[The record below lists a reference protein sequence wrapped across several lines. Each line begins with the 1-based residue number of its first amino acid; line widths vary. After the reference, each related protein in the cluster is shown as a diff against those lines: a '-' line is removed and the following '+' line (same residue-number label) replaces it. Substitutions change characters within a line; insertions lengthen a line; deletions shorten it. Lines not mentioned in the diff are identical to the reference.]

1 MKILAKNTA
10 SCDCDCVH
18 SEIVEKTRKNFPK
31 DELLGDLSD
40 FFKVIGDGTRIKILW
55 ALDSNEMC
63 VCDIAN
69 LLNMTKSAVSH
80 QLRGL
85 REANLVKFRKSG
97 KEVFYSLS
105 DNHVKEIFEQ
115 GLIHIQEKKGEE

>member
-1 MKILAKNTA
+1 MAKNTA

>member
-1 MKILAKNTA
+1 MVKNTA

-85 REANLVKFRKSG
+85 REANLVKFKKSG

-105 DNHVKEIFEQ
+105 DNHVREIFEQ

>member
-1 MKILAKNTA
+1 MAKNTA

-18 SEIVEKTRKNFPK
+18 SEIVEKTRKNVPK

>member
-1 MKILAKNTA
+1 MAKNTA

-18 SEIVEKTRKNFPK
+18 SEIVEKTRKKFPK

>member
-1 MKILAKNTA
+1 MAKNNA

-80 QLRGL
+80 KLRGL

>member
-1 MKILAKNTA
+1 MVKNTA

>member
-1 MKILAKNTA
+1 MAKNTA

-97 KEVFYSLS
+97 KEVFYCLS
-105 DNHVKEIFEQ
+105 DNHAKEIFEQ

>member
-1 MKILAKNTA
+1 MAKNTA

-55 ALDSNEMC
+55 SLDSNEMC

>member
-1 MKILAKNTA
+1 MAKNTA

-69 LLNMTKSAVSH
+69 LLNMTKYAVSH

>member
-1 MKILAKNTA
+1 MAKNTA

-105 DNHVKEIFEQ
+105 DKHVKEIFEQ

>member
-1 MKILAKNTA
+1 VKILAKNTA

>member
-1 MKILAKNTA
+1 MAKNTA

-69 LLNMTKSAVSH
+69 LLNMAKSAVSH

>member
-1 MKILAKNTA
+1 LAKNTA

>member
-55 ALDSNEMC
+55 ALDSN
-63 VCDIAN
+63 
-69 LLNMTKSAVSH
+69 
-80 QLRGL
+80 
-85 REANLVKFRKSG
+85 
-97 KEVFYSLS
+97 
-105 DNHVKEIFEQ
+105 
-115 GLIHIQEKKGEE
+115 

>member
-1 MKILAKNTA
+1 MVKNTA

-105 DNHVKEIFEQ
+105 DNHVREIFEQ

>member
-1 MKILAKNTA
+1 MAKNTV

-105 DNHVKEIFEQ
+105 DNHVREIFEQ